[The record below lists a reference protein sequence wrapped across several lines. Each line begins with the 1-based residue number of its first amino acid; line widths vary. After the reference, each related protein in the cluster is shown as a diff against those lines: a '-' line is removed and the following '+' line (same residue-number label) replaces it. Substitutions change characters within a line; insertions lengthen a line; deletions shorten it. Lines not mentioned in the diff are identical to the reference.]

1 MAIKKLVLLH
11 SNDLHGDYL
20 PEIRD
25 GVETGGLARLSG
37 YVKRARQEEDNVI
50 YANAGDMFRGSIID
64 SEYLGLST
72 IDLMNCLA
80 PDVTTIGNH
89 EVDYGIAHLLFLE
102 KCAHFPIVN
111 ANLYVTMTN
120 TRLFRPYLTVERDGV
135 RIMFI
140 GILTEEVL
148 SSTKK
153 EKIIGTLIDVEDAAK
168 EVGIICD
175 NYRTRET
182 DMVVLLT
189 HLGIE
194 ADRKLASMLDPNWGV
209 DLIIG
214 GHSHTCM
221 EAPEI
226 VNGVPI
232 VQVGSGTDQVGRFE
246 IEYDTFWQTI
256 KSWSWGCVPITEKT
270 APLDRVMEALLG
282 RYKGETDAKYQR
294 VVTSFARKLT
304 HPSRIQ
310 ETELGNLYADLLQ
323 SDSSFDIMMLASG
336 ALRKPE
342 LGPVVE
348 YQDMAEVMPFDEA
361 VHMFKVTGAQFK
373 RIVRHLFRDETWAGG
388 HTEFYQ
394 FSKGV
399 RLVYRKSTRELLE
412 CSFRGKPV
420 EDGDELLLALM
431 TYHFQNFDRFLGVPL
446 EEVSKNMKPRIVAT
460 SAVNLVE
467 EYFSTHQDLD
477 ARVEG
482 RIVILE

>member
-1 MAIKKLVLLH
+1 MPWYVKMILCRQRSGIRKESEMAIKKLVLLH

-175 NYRTRET
+175 NYRTRQT

-189 HLGIE
+189 HLGLE

-232 VQVGSGTDQVGRFE
+232 VQVGTGTDQIGRFE
-246 IEYDTFWQTI
+246 IEYDTFW
-256 KSWSWGCVPITEKT
+256 
-270 APLDRVMEALLG
+270 
-282 RYKGETDAKYQR
+282 
-294 VVTSFARKLT
+294 
-304 HPSRIQ
+304 
-310 ETELGNLYADLLQ
+310 
-323 SDSSFDIMMLASG
+323 
-336 ALRKPE
+336 
-342 LGPVVE
+342 
-348 YQDMAEVMPFDEA
+348 
-361 VHMFKVTGAQFK
+361 
-373 RIVRHLFRDETWAGG
+373 
-388 HTEFYQ
+388 
-394 FSKGV
+394 
-399 RLVYRKSTRELLE
+399 
-412 CSFRGKPV
+412 
-420 EDGDELLLALM
+420 
-431 TYHFQNFDRFLGVPL
+431 
-446 EEVSKNMKPRIVAT
+446 
-460 SAVNLVE
+460 
-467 EYFSTHQDLD
+467 
-477 ARVEG
+477 
-482 RIVILE
+482 